1 MRNIVL
7 TTVAEPKKDCSGRP
21 IFLTDETI
29 EERKQKILT
38 RMHKLHLDKLVIY
51 GDVEHGSNFEYL
63 VGFFTRFEEAL
74 LIIDKTGEINIVLG
88 NENLGKASKARVQ
101 ITKTTHVS
109 LFSLPN
115 QPNRTDVT
123 FKDLLI
129 SASLN
134 KGQRIGLVGWK
145 NFTSIL
151 EDNKHIYDVPYYIVK
166 NIIDIIGD
174 EALLSNECSLF
185 IGEDGARCTNNPNEI
200 AHYEYAAA
208 LASDCILD
216 AMNSLNLGTN
226 ELELGDKLVRNGQH
240 TSIVTIASSG
250 PRFIKANMFPR
261 DNKVKLGD
269 PISLTVGYRGGSSS
283 RCGLAVENET
293 QLPEGQKDYLE
304 RVAIPYFNA
313 YVAWLENIKC
323 GLQGHEIFDLI
334 ENELPREKYGW
345 SLCPGHLTAE
355 EEWMSSPIYENSTE
369 VLQSG
374 MLLQIDII
382 PSVSS
387 YTGSSAESTILL
399 ANESLR
405 NQIKKEYPD
414 MYNRMIERR
423 TYMINTLGINL
434 SEDVMPMCSTVA
446 YLRPFLLAHD
456 KAFVVKQ

>member
-7 TTVAEPKKDCSGRP
+7 TIVPKPKKDCNGNP

-88 NENLGKASKARVQ
+88 NENLGKASKSKVQ

-115 QPNRTDVT
+115 QPNRTDVA

-129 SASLN
+129 SAGLD
-134 KGQRIGLVGWK
+134 KGQKIDLVGWK

-151 EDNKHIYDVPYYIVK
+151 EDNKHTYDVPYYIVK

-174 EALLSNECSLF
+174 EALLSNECFIF
-185 IGEDGARCTNNPNEI
+185 IGEDGARCTNNSNEI
-200 AHYEYAAA
+200 AHYEYGAA
-208 LASDCILD
+208 LASDSILD
-216 AMNSLNLGTN
+216 AMNSLNLNTN

-261 DNKVKLGD
+261 DNTVKLGD

-323 GLQGHEIFDLI
+323 GLQGHEIFNLI
-334 ENELPREKYGW
+334 ENELPREKYGC

-382 PSVSS
+382 PSVSG
-387 YTGSSAESTILL
+387 YKGSSAESTILL
-399 ANESLR
+399 ANGSLR

-456 KAFVVKQ
+456 KAFIISK